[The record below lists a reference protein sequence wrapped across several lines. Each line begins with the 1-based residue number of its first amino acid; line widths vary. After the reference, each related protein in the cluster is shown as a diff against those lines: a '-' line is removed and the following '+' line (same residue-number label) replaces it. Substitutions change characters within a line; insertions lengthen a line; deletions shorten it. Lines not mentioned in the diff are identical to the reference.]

1 MRMKHFSRV
10 LVFAFATAAVHAQT
24 PAPAFEVASV
34 KRNDSASANSS
45 SRNLG
50 GRYTATNVTV
60 IQMLRNAYGI
70 QEFQIAGGPGW
81 VGIDRFDIDATIPAG
96 SKPGD
101 AQLMLQTLLAER
113 FKLTFHRE
121 PRQASIYSLVV
132 AKTGHKLT
140 PGDPKKCPN
149 PSGCGFN
156 ASPTQIVGDS
166 VSMTQLAARLSRS
179 IGVHVVDNTGLQG
192 LFDLKLEWTIEDQF
206 VGRGASASP
215 TIFPAIQQQL
225 GLRLESTRG
234 PVETLVIDR
243 VERPTEN

>member
-1 MRMKHFSRV
+1 MV
-10 LVFAFATAAVHAQT
+10 AFATVAVSAQVA
-24 PAPAFEVASV
+24 APAFEVASV
-34 KRNDSASANSS
+34 KRNESASGNSS

-50 GRYTATNVTV
+50 NRYIATNVTV

-70 QEFQIAGGPGW
+70 QEFQIAGGPRWAG
-81 VGIDRFDIDATIPAG
+81 VDRFDIDATMAPG

-101 AQLMLQTLLAER
+101 WQPMLQTLLAER

-121 PRQASIYSLVV
+121 PRQAPVYSLVV
-132 AKTGHKLT
+132 AKSGHKLT
-140 PGDPKKCPN
+140 PGDPKTCPN
-149 PSGCGFN
+149 TGGCGFN
-156 ASPTQIVGDS
+156 ASPTQIVGES

-179 IGVHVVDNTGLQG
+179 IGIHVVDNTGLNG

-215 TIFPAIQQQL
+215 TIFPAIQEQL

-243 VERPTEN
+243 VEQPTEN

>member
-1 MRMKHFSRV
+1 MHMKYFC
-10 LVFAFATAAVHAQT
+10 LVVIFATVAVSAQNS
-24 PAPAFEVASV
+24 APAFEVASV
-34 KRNDSASANSS
+34 KRNDSASGNSS

-50 GRYTATNVTV
+50 SRYTATNVTV

-70 QEFQIAGGPGW
+70 QEFQIAGGPSW
-81 VGIDRFDIDATIPAG
+81 AGIDRFDIDATIPAG

-101 AQLMLQTLLAER
+101 AQLMLQTLLADR

-132 AKTGHKLT
+132 AKNGHKLT
-140 PGDPKKCPN
+140 PGDRTKCPN
-149 PSGCGFN
+149 TAGCGFN
-156 ASPTQIVGDS
+156 ASPTQIVGES
-166 VSMTQLAARLSRS
+166 VSMAQLAARLSRS
-179 IGVHVVDNTGLQG
+179 IGIHVVDNTGLQG
-192 LFDLKLEWTIEDQF
+192 LFDLKLEWTVEDQF

-234 PVETLVIDR
+234 PVETLVIDG
-243 VERPTEN
+243 VERPAEN

>member
-1 MRMKHFSRV
+1 MRMKHVSHLV
-10 LVFAFATAAVHAQT
+10 LAAFATVAVSAQNA
-24 PAPAFEVASV
+24 APAFEVASV
-34 KRNDSASANSS
+34 KRNNSASGNSS

-50 GRYTATNVTV
+50 SRYTAINVTV

-70 QEFQIAGGPGW
+70 QEFQIAGGPSW
-81 VGIDRFDIDATIPAG
+81 VGIDRFDIEATIPAG

-121 PRQASIYSLVV
+121 QRQTSIHSLVV
-132 AKTGHKLT
+132 AKTGHRLT
-140 PGDPKKCPN
+140 PGDPAKCPN
-149 PSGCGFN
+149 TGGCGFN
-156 ASPTQIVGDS
+156 ASPTQIVGES

-179 IGVHVVDNTGLQG
+179 IGIHVVDNTGLQG

-206 VGRGASASP
+206 VGRGATASP
-215 TIFPAIQQQL
+215 TIFPAIQEQL